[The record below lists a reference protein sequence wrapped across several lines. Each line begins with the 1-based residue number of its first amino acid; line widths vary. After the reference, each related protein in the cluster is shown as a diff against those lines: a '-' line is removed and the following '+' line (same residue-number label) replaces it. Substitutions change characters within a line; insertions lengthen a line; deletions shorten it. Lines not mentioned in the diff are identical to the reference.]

1 MGEDS
6 GSAGRIAVTGAAGEV
21 GGRVAWLLAD
31 RGIAQRLLVR
41 NPGHTARLPKVE
53 IAHADYA
60 DPPAMRAALDGIDTV
75 FLVSGREAE
84 DRLTHHLAAVDAAVA
99 AGVRRIVYLSFLG
112 ADPAATFTLARQHW
126 ATEQHIRATPM
137 RFTFL
142 RDSLYADLLPWMAGA
157 DRVLRGPAGDGAVSA
172 VARDDVAEVA
182 VAVLLGHGH
191 DGGTYDVTGPAALTL
206 TEVAMELSAA
216 AGRPVRYE
224 IETIEQAYASRAQF
238 SAPHWEVTGWVSSY
252 AAIGAGE
259 MAAVSDTVQR
269 LTGHEAISF
278 AEFLR
283 RYPDSY
289 QHLR

>member
-1 MGEDS
+1 MSESS

-31 RGIAQRLLVR
+31 RGIRPRLLVR
-41 NPGHTARLPKVE
+41 NPERASRLPQAEVVR
-53 IAHADYA
+53 ADYA
-60 DPPAMRAALDGIDTV
+60 DAPVMRAALTGIDTL

-84 DRLTHHLAAVDAAVA
+84 DRLSHHLTAVDAAVA
-99 AGVRRIVYLSFLG
+99 AGVHRLVYLSFLG

-126 ATEQHIRATPM
+126 ATEQHIRTTPL
-137 RFTFL
+137 RFTLL
-142 RDSLYADLLPWMAGA
+142 RDSFYADLLPWMTGA

-172 VARDDVAEVA
+172 VTRDDVAEVA
-182 VAVLLGHGH
+182 LAVLLGDGH
-191 DGGTYDVTGPAALTL
+191 DGSTYDVTGPAALTL
-206 TEVAMELSAA
+206 TEIAAELSVA

-224 IETIEQAYASRAQF
+224 TETIEQAYASRAQF
-238 SAPHWEVTGWVSSY
+238 GAPRWEVTGWVSSY

-259 MAAVSDTVQR
+259 MATVSDTVPR
-269 LTGHEAISF
+269 LTGHQATSF
-278 AEFLR
+278 AAFLG